1 MMNKVR
7 ILMPSCEEPNST
19 SNFVLG
25 ARLLEYLINFKK
37 NPGNPFFSFNRI
49 DGETKIFLLRDDS
62 DEDSEERRFFIFS
75 DDDFCDNIENE
86 FKANSSSVES
96 IGELVRYIYGI
107 IEDAAQRAI

>member
-1 MMNKVR
+1 MSKVR
-7 ILMPSCEEPNST
+7 ILMPSCEEPNNT

-37 NPGNPFFSFNRI
+37 NPGTPFFSFSRL
-49 DGETKIFLLRDDS
+49 DGETNIFLLRDDS
-62 DEDSEERRFFIFS
+62 DEDNEERSFFIFS

-86 FKANSSSVES
+86 FKAYSGSVES
-96 IGELVRYIYGI
+96 IGKLVRHIYEI